1 MTNEELMSGFLDRS
15 LSEDQ
20 LVELEARKAD
30 DPAFANELR
39 EMIVV
44 ENALRTS
51 TPTTVIPTDFLAH
64 VENTVAAKVA
74 AGSSTGILAGIST
87 AWKVVGASA
96 IALGTAAGVYVATQ
110 NTAQHAP
117 KVSTPSP
124 INKPVTRPALTQ
136 PTLEAEPATSSA
148 PATTVRTATPRPEP
162 AVQASRPTA
171 TNDEA
176 SVNANASVQDAVLN
190 KLIKQFND
198 CQASNDNTRCAQFA
212 ISIGSKFRQN
222 RNYTEAADYYT
233 KALNA
238 ARAMKIVQYEVD
250 ALGGLG
256 LLSRDQGNTSD
267 ARERLRTAIERGSTV
282 GGVNV
287 DPYRRALEQLGD

>member
-20 LVELEARKAD
+20 LVELEARKAA

-96 IALGTAAGVYVATQ
+96 ITLGTAAGIYVATQ
-110 NTAQHAP
+110 NTSQPAP
-117 KVSTPSP
+117 AVSAPAP
-124 INKPVTRPALTQ
+124 VAKPVTQPALTQ
-136 PTLEAEPATSSA
+136 PTLEAEPTTSA
-148 PATTVRTATPRPEP
+148 PATTVHATTPKPEP

-176 SVNANASVQDAVLN
+176 SVNANASVQDAVLS

-198 CQASNDNTRCAQFA
+198 CQASNDNTRCAQVA
-212 ISIGSKFRQN
+212 ISIGSKYRQN
-222 RNYTEAADYYT
+222 RNYAEAADYYT

-238 ARAMKIVQYEVD
+238 ARTMKIVQYEVD

-287 DPYRRALEQLGD
+287 EPYRRALEQLGN